1 MIDEAVLS
9 KGEIR
14 KLNMLRRSIGAALAD
29 EVFAK
34 WLERPVKAPEVD
46 DNEKVIADAL
56 WGLIEQ
62 GRLSIRRGG
71 YVVRRGRKRVIVEA
85 AVPDRAE

>member
-14 KLNMLRRSIGAALAD
+14 KLNVLRRSIGAALAD
-29 EVFAK
+29 EAFAK
-34 WLERPVKAPEVD
+34 WLERPVEAPEVD